1 MEYVHIVF
9 DTFANSI
16 VIVVDDLNVAKAIA
30 NMDSSLVVI
39 PNQPIILCHNIAA
52 YEPKES

>member
-9 DTFANSI
+9 DTFANTI
-16 VIVVDDLNVAKAIA
+16 VIIVDELKVAQAIA
-30 NMDSSLVVI
+30 GTDSSLVVI
-39 PNQPIILCHNIAA
+39 PNQPIIRCGNIVA

>member
-16 VIVVDDLNVAKAIA
+16 VIVVDNLSVAKAIA
-30 NMDSSLVVI
+30 STDSSLTVI
-39 PNQPIILCHNIAA
+39 DNQPIIACDNIVA

>member
-30 NMDSSLVVI
+30 STDSSLTVI
-39 PNQPIILCHNIAA
+39 TNQPIITCGNISV
-52 YEPKES
+52 YK

>member
-30 NMDSSLVVI
+30 SVDSSLVVI
-39 PNQPIILCHNIAA
+39 SNQPIVRCDNITT